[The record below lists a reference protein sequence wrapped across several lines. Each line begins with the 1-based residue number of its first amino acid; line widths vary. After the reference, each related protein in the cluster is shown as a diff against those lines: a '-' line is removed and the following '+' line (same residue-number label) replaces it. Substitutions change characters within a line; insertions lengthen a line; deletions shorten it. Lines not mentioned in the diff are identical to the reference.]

1 MTMPGM
7 IRPEGKAK
15 KIAYAILGVPDNMKT
30 KKTPKQKRENKE
42 LVFQETVRVR

>member
-1 MTMPGM
+1 MPGM

-15 KIAYAILGVPDNMKT
+15 KIAYAILGVPDNMKAKKSP
-30 KKTPKQKRENKE
+30 KKTRTDKE